1 MSIFRS
7 VGLGLILGGLGLGG
21 FAPVLADETLT
32 VAGHEIVISGDAMG
46 EATLQVDGE
55 TLHENGAIYL
65 DPEVQDIGGLAVV
78 TGAAG
83 SGGNACNAAPFVLA
97 LPEGAPAQFFGPVDS
112 CAYLLPH
119 VEAETLIFTSDPL
132 PGYPGE
138 VWVWTPGKGFAAG
151 EAVGFAGSE
160 GWEAFDSLAEAHPA
174 DALKITPVLEA
185 LEAGLGADYP
195 IFAERISDLGSG
207 DLTAGGYLGQACLK
221 ATCDDDWAL
230 LYIDRESHGVFAAW
244 AVTGTAEMKLWPED
258 KATWP
263 AEALAALPA
272 PVAE

>member
-1 MSIFRS
+1 MTVVKS
-7 VGLGLILGGLGLGG
+7 VGPALIG
-21 FAPVLADETLT
+21 FGSVLFSPAFADETLT

-65 DPEVQDIGGLAVV
+65 DPDLQDIGGLAVV

-160 GWEAFDSLAEAHPA
+160 GWEAFDGLAAAHPA
-174 DALKITPVLEA
+174 DALKITPELEA

-244 AVTGTAEMKLWPED
+244 AVTGTAEMKLWPAD